1 MGIKKKENYGILFHH
16 FHANN
21 KFYFSPGSLTK
32 KKFNDFILK
41 YKNQILNPNDFF
53 LKLKKKKVC
62 LTFDDGLKC
71 QKDIVLPILKK
82 YNIKACFFVPT
93 SNFTKNFLSV
103 EIIRYLKYKKFKSS
117 NTFYKSFFDLFKKT
131 KYLSKLNKINFSKH
145 EKNIKKHSPYY
156 SKLDIQHKILRDFVV
171 SEESY
176 KRIMLKILKQKNCN
190 LEKLNKKLLMSKKDV
205 IELVREGH
213 EVGLHSHS
221 HSFKFYKLSY
231 KNEFNEFKKNK
242 LILENLVK
250 KKITTA
256 SFPFGYKTKNSYK
269 ILKKLKIVYAFNKN
283 FYKNKND
290 LKYQRFNI
298 SRENISNLI

>member
-16 FHANN
+16 FHTND
-21 KFYFSPGSLTK
+21 KFYLSPGSLTK
-32 KKFNDFILK
+32 KKFNDFISK
-41 YKNQILNPNDFF
+41 YKNQIQNPDNFF
-53 LKLKKKKVC
+53 LESKKKKIC

-82 YNIKACFFVPT
+82 HNIKACFFIPT
-93 SNFTKNFLSV
+93 SNFRKNFLPV
-103 EIIRYLKYKKFKSS
+103 EIIRYLKYKIFKNS
-117 NTFYKSFFDLFKKT
+117 NTFYKSFYEIFKKT
-131 KYLSKLNKINFSKH
+131 KYLSKLSKINYSKL

-156 SKLDIQHKILRDFVV
+156 NKLDIQHKILRDFVL
-171 SEESY
+171 SEAIY
-176 KRIMLKILKQKNCN
+176 KKIILRILKKKNCN
-190 LEKLNKKLLMSKKDV
+190 LEKMNKKLLMSKYDV
-205 IELVREGH
+205 IELAKEGH
-213 EVGLHSHS
+213 QVGLHSHS

-231 KNEFNEFKKNK
+231 KNELNEFNKNK
-242 LILENLVK
+242 LILENLIK

-283 FYKNKND
+283 FYKTKND
-290 LKYQRFNI
+290 LKYRCYNI